1 MNEVILID
9 YVKLKKNIMDSLIKG
24 LLREFVY
31 NSLKEM
37 GLKPLKYERV

>member
-1 MNEVILID
+1 LNEIILID

-31 NSLKEM
+31 NSSKEM
-37 GLKPLKYERV
+37 DLKPFKYERV